1 MIEVKNF
8 SAPFLEVEVVHK
20 SGRHVVKVFGV
31 MRLDDMLLDSIQALV
46 SRHGFAEGVRDWV
59 HLNGLQMVSV
69 VEMESDDIE
78 SKLFGKPSLYAI
90 YIMLKKKRPGQFLTY
105 GEIARGLNKA
115 VTDRTISTYL
125 NRIATITGKDL
136 DNPSGQKKVRLPV

>member
-1 MIEVKNF
+1 
-8 SAPFLEVEVVHK
+8 
-20 SGRHVVKVFGV
+20 
-31 MRLDDMLLDSIQALV
+31 
-46 SRHGFAEGVRDWV
+46 
-59 HLNGLQMVSV
+59 
-69 VEMESDDIE
+69 
-78 SKLFGKPSLYAI
+78 
-90 YIMLKKKRPGQFLTY
+90 MLKKKRPGQFLTY